1 MTEAQF
7 DAKRGLAQ
15 IANKAQFLQMDFPS
29 YEATMA
35 ELLELSMPSAL
46 AGDRTSG
53 GDHSDP
59 TLAGVFQRQ
68 RYEAEWAE
76 YSMCAQKAIALL
88 NRMLNLSGARPRFS
102 GASEHLAARNAA
114 YCNGGGVE
122 PWANPLC
129 VELAVT
135 GTSKQ
140 SEHPYPGLCSNCD
153 KARRRHLAKP
163 EQQHRKRGTA
173 A

>member
-7 DAKRGLAQ
+7 DPKRGISQ
-15 IANKAQFLQMDFPS
+15 IASKAEFLAMDFPS

-59 TLAGVFQRQ
+59 TLAGLFQRE
-68 RYEAEWAE
+68 RVEGEWSE
-76 YSMCAQKAIALL
+76 YNACLQKALAHL
-88 NRMLNLSGARPRFS
+88 NRAYNLSSSRARFS
-102 GASEHLAARNAA
+102 GASEHLAAKNAA
-114 YCNGGGVE
+114 WCQCSSSVE
-122 PWANPLC
+122 PWGDPMCTQLG
-129 VELAVT
+129 VKDGLASACYT
-135 GTSKQ
+135 
-140 SEHPYPGLCSNCD
+140 
-153 KARRRHLAKP
+153 RRRRYQQDP
-163 EQQHRKRGTA
+163 EGYVPREKRRRIDPKDHA